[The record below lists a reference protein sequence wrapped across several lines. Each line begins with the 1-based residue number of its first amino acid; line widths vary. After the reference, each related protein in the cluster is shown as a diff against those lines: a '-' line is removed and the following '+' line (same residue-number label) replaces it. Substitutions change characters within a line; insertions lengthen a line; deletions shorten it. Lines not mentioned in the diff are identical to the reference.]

1 MELRHLRYFIT
12 VATEGNFTRAAERLG
27 LAQPPLSR
35 QIRDLEKQLGQRLF
49 DRDSRPIALTDAGRL
64 LLEHAQRVVGSVEQL
79 HRALQSF
86 TESGRRRYA
95 IGFVGSTIFGTVP
108 LLIRRFKESAPD
120 LDVDLIE
127 MNTITQITALKE
139 GRIDAGLGRLT
150 FEDPAIR
157 RTIIERERLVVAIP
171 SSHALARVKAAVQLA
186 DLASEAMILYP
197 STPRPSYADH
207 ILSLFHDHDL
217 ALVKTREVRELQTA
231 LGLVAADLGV
241 CVVPESLRR
250 LRRDDIRY
258 RPIGDAGAVSPIILS
273 WRAADTSRATTLLS
287 KMSDRLARNGAR

>member
-108 LLIRRFKESAPD
+108 LLIRRFKERRAHQPAPMPQNARPPLSASS
-120 LDVDLIE
+120 
-127 MNTITQITALKE
+127 
-139 GRIDAGLGRLT
+139 
-150 FEDPAIR
+150 
-157 RTIIERERLVVAIP
+157 VATV
-171 SSHALARVKAAVQLA
+171 LAR
-186 DLASEAMILYP
+186 IP
-197 STPRPSYADH
+197 
-207 ILSLFHDHDL
+207 
-217 ALVKTREVRELQTA
+217 
-231 LGLVAADLGV
+231 G
-241 CVVPESLRR
+241 
-250 LRRDDIRY
+250 
-258 RPIGDAGAVSPIILS
+258 
-273 WRAADTSRATTLLS
+273 
-287 KMSDRLARNGAR
+287 ARNVTC